1 MAGGGAPTQTAGA
14 QAQTGAMAP
23 ATQTAV
29 NPQAQGGM
37 GGGMPQQAPQQQM
50 SPQVAQQYFAQQRM
64 AQQQQQ
70 MPQQQGQQGLQ
81 QLLANMMRQY
91 QQPQMQQRAPQ
102 MRMQMP
108 VYGQRAQGNP
118 LAYRPDMT
126 RAQTALRNVKP
137 SVFKNDL
144 TAAQAR
150 IAELEA
156 QLAPAQT
163 NDYYSGGG

>member
-1 MAGGGAPTQTAGA
+1 MSGGGAVGQVGG
-14 QAQTGAMAP
+14 QQAP
-23 ATQTAV
+23 AQQGFATIGMPAANAQ
-29 NPQAQGGM
+29 QA
-37 GGGMPQQAPQQQM
+37 PQQAPQQARQM

-163 NDYYSGGG
+163 NDNYSGGG